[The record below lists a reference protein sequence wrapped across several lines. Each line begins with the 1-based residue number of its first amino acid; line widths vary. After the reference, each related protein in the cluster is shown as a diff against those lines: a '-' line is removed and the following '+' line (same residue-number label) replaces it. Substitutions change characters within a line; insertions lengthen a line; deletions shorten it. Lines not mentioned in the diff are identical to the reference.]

1 MKIEAIIVIL
11 FSLLLFFSIIFFI
24 SNLHTNQKF
33 RVYLEFLGAVV
44 ILFTIFALIIQ
55 IKNSKETT
63 IAYSIYF
70 FSNLTKGLIDEP
82 FQLFIENNEVDYY
95 YRQLVG
101 IDYKMPKVRNKT
113 LENQITMIILSK
125 ATSVFYFIK
134 TNEKP
139 EVIDKFSLK
148 ALEDRFLKTL
158 GTFFRSP
165 IFRENWII
173 YKKNLSGGPFREY
186 IEKNFPQ
193 YVS

>member
-1 MKIEAIIVIL
+1 MKIEVIIIFL
-11 FSLLLFFSIIFFI
+11 FSLVIFFSIIFFI

-82 FQLFIENNEVDYY
+82 FQLFIENNQIDYY

-101 IDYKMPKVRNKT
+101 LDYKIPKVRNRT

-125 ATSVFYFIK
+125 ATSVFYFIE
-134 TNEKP
+134 TNRDP
-139 EVIDKFSLK
+139 EVIDKKSLE
-148 ALEDRFLKTL
+148 ALEERFLKIL
-158 GTFFRSP
+158 GTFFKSH
-165 IFRENWII
+165 IFRENWNI
-173 YKKNLSGGPFREY
+173 YKKNLSGTPFSEY
-186 IEKNFPQ
+186 IEKNF
-193 YVS
+193 SKKN